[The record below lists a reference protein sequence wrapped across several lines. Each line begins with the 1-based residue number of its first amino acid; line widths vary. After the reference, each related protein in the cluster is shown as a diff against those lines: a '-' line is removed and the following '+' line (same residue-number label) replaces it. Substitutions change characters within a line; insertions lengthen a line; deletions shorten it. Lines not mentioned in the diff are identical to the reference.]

1 MAETQVAK
9 ITPVEEF
16 KQQLTR
22 MTPEF
27 TKILP
32 PHVSA
37 EKFTR
42 VVCTAVINMP
52 SLLDADRKSLYQAC
66 VDAATQ
72 GLMPDSHE
80 GVIVPFKDKA
90 RFMPMIAGI
99 AKKIRNSGEIGDM
112 DAQVVCRNDAYEAWI
127 DEKGRHFKWTKARG
141 ERGEPILTF
150 AYALGRDGTF
160 YFEEVDEADMAKIE
174 ASARAHDS
182 PWKGPFKDEM
192 KRKSALRRLAK
203 YRLPQSTDLQNLT
216 QTEDDLY
223 QEPEKPS
230 APPEPGQPNRLKDI
244 IGKATET
251 TAEIPFGEGGVPI

>member
-1 MAETQVAK
+1 MADTQVAK
-9 ITPVEEF
+9 ITPVEEV

-27 TKILP
+27 AKILP

-37 EKFTR
+37 DKFTR
-42 VVCTAVINMP
+42 VVSTAVINMP
-52 SLLDADRKSLYQAC
+52 ALLDCDRRSLYQAC

-80 GVIVPFKDKA
+80 GVIVPFKGKA

-112 DAQVVCRNDAYEAWI
+112 DAQVVHSNDTYSAWI
-127 DEKGRHFKWTKARG
+127 DEKGRHFRFEKAKG
-141 ERGEPILTF
+141 DRGEPLLTF

-160 YFEEVDEADMAKIE
+160 YFEEIDEADMAKIE
-174 ASARAHDS
+174 ASARASDS
-182 PWKGPFKDEM
+182 PWKGPFKNEM

-223 QEPEKPS
+223 QEPEKPA
-230 APPEPGQPNRLKDI
+230 APEAGQPNRLKDI
-244 IGKATET
+244 IGKQATET
-251 TAEIPFGEGGVPI
+251 TADVGGEQVPI

>member
-1 MAETQVAK
+1 MAETTVAK
-9 ITPVEEF
+9 ITPTEEI

-27 TKILP
+27 AKILP
-32 PHVSA
+32 PHVSPD
-37 EKFTR
+37 KFTR
-42 VVCTAVINMP
+42 VVTTAIINMP
-52 SLLDADRKSLYQAC
+52 SLIDCDRRSLYQAC
-66 VDAATQ
+66 VQAATD
-72 GLMPDSHE
+72 GLMPDGRE
-80 GVIVPFKDKA
+80 GAIVPFAGRA

-112 DAQVVCRNDAYEAWI
+112 DAQVVCQNDSYEAWI
-127 DEKGRHFKWTKARG
+127 DEKGRHFKWTKAKG
-141 ERGEPILTF
+141 DRGEPILTF

-174 ASARAHDS
+174 AAARAKDS
-182 PWKGPFKDEM
+182 PWKGPFRNEM

-223 QEPEKPS
+223 QEPDKPT
-230 APPEPGQPNRLKDI
+230 APPEAGQPNRLKDI
-244 IGKATET
+244 IGT
-251 TAEIPFGEGGVPI
+251 TAEPEIPFADAPQVPI